1 MNLLVFLARATDFY
15 DRPEDCGLRAFFWGG
30 TSMGRTITDNASI
43 LSRRRM
49 LLAGA
54 LGAAAGAFADGAKAA
69 AWPNR
74 VVRVIVP
81 FPPGGAADG
90 AARVLA
96 EVFTSNLGQS
106 VIVENRPGAG
116 SAIGVT
122 AAAQSRDDHTLLMG
136 SNSMVINPSLQPTI
150 EYNVERDFDAVGM
163 VAAQP
168 LVLVVP
174 ASSTI
179 KSVNDMIAEAKTKP
193 GKITTG
199 NSGYGTLAHL
209 ASEIFASRT
218 GTTLTP
224 VPYKGESALLPDL
237 LGGLVSAG
245 FLNLPAVV
253 AQIKSGKLRALAVS
267 SPQPVP
273 ELPGVPTFRSLNY
286 PSLEVEGWAAL
297 VAPKGTIPGEAL
309 DRLAALLAKALASDA
324 VRKHFADLGV
334 APMPLD
340 RAATAQ
346 FLEDEAERYAAI
358 IKARGIKVD

>member
-1 MNLLVFLARATDFY
+1 MNRCIISSARIHGADLV
-15 DRPEDCGLRAFFWGG
+15 
-30 TSMGRTITDNASI
+30 
-43 LSRRRM
+43 LSRRHV
-49 LLAGA
+49 LLAAA
-54 LGAAAGAFADGAKAA
+54 LGIVAGTLTTSTKAA
-69 AWPNR
+69 TWPNR
-74 VVRVIVP
+74 VVRIIVP

-96 EVFTSNLGQS
+96 EVFTSDLGQS

-122 AAAQSRDDHTLLMG
+122 AAVQSRDGHTLLMG
-136 SNSMVINPSLQPTI
+136 SNSMVINPALQPTI
-150 EYNVERDFDAVGM
+150 EYDVQRDFDAVGM

-179 KSVNDMIAEAKTKP
+179 RSVDDMISEAKAKP
-193 GKITTG
+193 GKLTTG

-209 ASEIFASRT
+209 ASEIFAART
-218 GTTLTP
+218 GTILTP

-237 LGGLVSAG
+237 MGGLVSAG
-245 FLNLPAVV
+245 FLNLPGVV

-297 VAPKGTIPGEAL
+297 VAPTGTIPAETL
-309 DRLAALLAKALASDA
+309 DRLAGLLAKALASNA

-334 APMPLD
+334 SPMPLD
-340 RAATAQ
+340 RAATAK
-346 FLEDEAERYAAI
+346 FLKEEGERYATI